1 MQIPGV
7 LSCMPDFC
15 ELERDHDRIGP
26 TAGIERGASIRASF
40 RKERHAPQPLPE
52 NMPNTSA

>member
-1 MQIPGV
+1 
-7 LSCMPDFC
+7 MPDFC